1 MERKKTGTA
10 AAQQQDVIALL
21 TEDHKK
27 VQRMFKDFE
36 GMKEQASEDEKAAL
50 VKTVCNELLLHSQ
63 LEEEIFYP
71 AVREAIDD
79 DALMDEAEVEHAGA
93 KDLIE
98 QLEFMDAGDALFDAK
113 FTVLGEQ
120 IAHHIEEEQNEMFV
134 KAKKAKLDTVALGQ
148 EVLERKQE
156 LMQEMGMD
164 ATSPSGSSA
173 SSGRSSTAN

>member
-1 MERKKTGTA
+1 MERKKTSAA

-21 TEDHKK
+21 TEDHRK
-27 VQRMFKDFE
+27 VQKMFQDFE
-36 GMKEQASEDEKAAL
+36 RMKERASDDEKAEL
-50 VKTVCNELLLHSQ
+50 VKIVCNELLLHAQ

-79 DALMDEAEVEHAGA
+79 DDLMDEAEVEHAGA

-98 QLEFMDAGDALFDAK
+98 QLEVMDAGDELFDAK

-156 LMQEMGMD
+156 LMQEMGMEG
-164 ATSPSGSSA
+164 ASA
-173 SSGRSSTAN
+173 PAN